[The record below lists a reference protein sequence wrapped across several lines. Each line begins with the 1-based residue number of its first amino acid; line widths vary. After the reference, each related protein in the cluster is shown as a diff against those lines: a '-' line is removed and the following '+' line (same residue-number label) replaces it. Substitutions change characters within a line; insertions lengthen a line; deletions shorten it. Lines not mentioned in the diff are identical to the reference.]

1 MNLTFHSVTG
11 VMMSQ
16 TVTAII
22 SKFVFEK
29 RLTVNQTMVI
39 TAYCLFLIIDAVNA
53 IIKIRRLWYVSECE
67 CVALVEKH

>member
-1 MNLTFHSVTG
+1 
-11 VMMSQ
+11 MSQ

-53 IIKIRRLWYVSECE
+53 IIKIRRLWYVSECD
-67 CVALVEKH
+67 CGALVEKH